1 MSSPSS
7 LESYQ
12 WSFVFVLSSISLC
25 GIVVSVLV
33 DTEEDDDDNAA
44 TAATVDAFSF
54 GRCGIRWPSL
64 RIMCAVASVDDP
76 SPEDLATEVMPSA
89 TSSSLSASAR
99 LLFSNNNS
107 SSDRI

>member
-33 DTEEDDDDNAA
+33 DTEEDDDDNTAVTVAA
-44 TAATVDAFSF
+44 DDAFPF
-54 GRCGIRWPSL
+54 GICVV
-64 RIMCAVASVDDP
+64 C
-76 SPEDLATEVMPSA
+76 
-89 TSSSLSASAR
+89 
-99 LLFSNNNS
+99 
-107 SSDRI
+107 